1 MFFASDLLWA
11 LLCPSNV
18 LLLMVFLGF
27 LLGFRWR
34 TAARRLVGLALVGMV
49 LPALVPVT
57 DLLAVP
63 LETRLFAPNP
73 MPERVDGVIVLGGGV
88 DWWVSQG
95 WGQLNTNGA
104 GERII
109 AGGTLA
115 ERYPE
120 AQLVFT
126 GLYDNLIREEFNAE
140 RTGKT
145 LFGGP
150 TFADRDIRFYGI
162 PRSTYEE
169 ALYTTDKL
177 EPQPGETWLLV
188 TSAWHMPRAYL
199 TFQAQG
205 WTLIPY
211 PVDYQSQGRVE
222 LDPTLDIVGRLH
234 ELDKIAREWGALFVY
249 NRLGRTETL
258 LPEPTYAPQ
267 P

>member
-1 MFFASDLLWA
+1 MAFSSDLLWA
-11 LLCPSNV
+11 LLRPSN
-18 LLLMVFLGF
+18 LLLVTLLLGF

-34 TAARRLVGLALVGMV
+34 VAARRLVGLALIGLV
-49 LPALVPVT
+49 LPAALPVT

-73 MPERVDGVIVLGGGV
+73 LPEEVEGIIVLGGAV
-88 DWWVSQG
+88 DWSVSQA
-95 WGQLNTNGA
+95 WGQLNTNST
-104 GERII
+104 GERMI
-109 AGGTLA
+109 AAGTLI

-120 AQLVFT
+120 AQLVLT
-126 GLYDNLIREEFNAE
+126 GLYRNLIREEFNAE

-150 TFADRDIRFYGI
+150 RFADYDIRFYPQ

-169 ALYTTDKL
+169 ALYATERL

-205 WTLIPY
+205 WTPVPY
-211 PVDYQSQGRVE
+211 PVDYQSQGRIE
-222 LDPTLDIVGRLH
+222 LDPTFDVVGRLY
-234 ELDKIAREWGALFVY
+234 EFDKMAREWVALFVY

-258 LPEPTYAPQ
+258 LPESTYAPQ

>member
-1 MFFASDLLWA
+1 MPFQSDLLWA
-11 LLCPSNV
+11 LLRPSNV
-18 LLLMVFLGF
+18 LFSLLLLGF
-27 LLGFRWR
+27 LVGFRWR
-34 TAARRLVGLALVGMV
+34 VAARRLVGLALIGMV
-49 LPALVPVT
+49 LPAFLPVT
-57 DLLAVP
+57 DWLALP

-73 MPERVDGVIVLGGGV
+73 LPEEVDGIVVLGGAV
-88 DWWVSQG
+88 DWDVSQA
-95 WGQLNTNGA
+95 WGQLNTNSM
-104 GERII
+104 GERMI
-109 AGGTLA
+109 AAGTLI

-120 AQLVFT
+120 AQLVMT
-126 GLYDNLIREEFNAE
+126 GLYRNLVREEFGAE

-150 TFADRDIRFYGI
+150 RFADRDIRFYGI

-169 ALYTTDKL
+169 ALYATERL
-177 EPQPGETWLLV
+177 EPQAGETWLLV

-211 PVDYQSQGRVE
+211 PVDYQSQGRIE
-222 LDPTLDIVGRLH
+222 LDPTLNIVGRLY
-234 ELDKIAREWGALFVY
+234 ELDKITREWAALFVY
-249 NRLGRTETL
+249 NRLGRTEKL